1 MRALVLAGGGSK
13 GSWQAGVLKALAH
26 HPEYHSG
33 FHYVAGTSVGALNA
47 AAVAMNTKHDFPE
60 SIHLLEEIWHSKLN
74 IWKLKFPPY
83 ISGLWSNSLG
93 TNKGLKDLLNVY
105 IDCEQIG
112 RSNVTLNITAVSL
125 QSGKVRRFSGKDP
138 LLLDGLLA
146 SSCFPIAFPPQNIE
160 GELYTDGGV
169 RDVAPLSPAIKS
181 GATEIVVVLCSDP
194 NALEHSPLSTDR
206 LNRVYK
212 VAMQVVEIMAA
223 EVLMNDIKKCNAM
236 NAEIE
241 DGGAPGKRR
250 IKLHLYFPQ
259 RPLGDSLNFNANL
272 MRSQFAMGY
281 ADGMAKLRELD

>member
-33 FHYVAGTSVGALNA
+33 FHFVAGTSVGALNA

-60 SIHLLEEIWHSKLN
+60 SAKLLEEIWHSKLN

-105 IDCEQIG
+105 IDCEHIA
-112 RSNVTLNITAVSL
+112 RSNVTLNITAVNL
-125 QSGKVRRFSGKDP
+125 QSGKVRRFDGKDP
-138 LLLDGLLA
+138 LLVEGLLA
-146 SSCFPIAFPPQNIE
+146 SSCFPIAFPPQEIE

-169 RDVAPLSPAIKS
+169 RDVAPLGEAIKS

-194 NALEHSPLSTDR
+194 DALEHAPLSADR

-223 EVLMNDIKKCNAM
+223 EVLMNDIRKCNEV
-236 NAEIE
+236 NAELAE
-241 DGGAPGKRR
+241 GGASGKRR
-250 IKLHLYFPQ
+250 IKLHLFFPQ
-259 RPLGDSLNFNANL
+259 RPLGDSLDFKPDL
-272 MRSQFAMGY
+272 MRRQFAMGY
-281 ADGMAKLRELD
+281 ADGMSKLRAIY